1 MIVQSSAAW
10 VVHIMVK
17 TLEKLFHTFFFCNYF
32 YGICA
37 VALSIEAS
45 LQQGYS
51 LNHPFW
57 YILLFVGTVIYYTIA
72 YLHEKNSTSINPRT
86 IWYKEHQAW
95 IRKSQRLLLLIA
107 VITGS
112 YLVFLYGSGIQFVKT
127 WQWIIILVF
136 PTLAVWYYGDAIPWL
151 RKTSLRSKGWI
162 KPFVIGFIWAGVVNI
177 YPAILSVMEN
187 KSSYEP
193 DVFHF
198 LLFLKNGMFIS
209 MLCILFDIKD
219 YATDYN
225 EELKTFVVRF
235 GLRKTLFYI
244 IIPLTA
250 IGLGTFLTY
259 GTVHHFPLFRM
270 LINTVPFILLIIVT
284 HHMHRRKSILYYL
297 AIIDGLMLVKAIC
310 GIGGSWIQH
319 T

>member
-1 MIVQSSAAW
+1 
-10 VVHIMVK
+10 MVR
-17 TLEKLFHTFFFCNYF
+17 TSERLFHTFFFGNYF

-45 LQQGYS
+45 LQQGYP
-51 LNHPFW
+51 LNHPLW
-57 YILLFVGTVIYYTIA
+57 YLLLFVSTVIYYTIA
-72 YLHEKNSTSINPRT
+72 YLHEKKSTHINPRT

-95 IRKSQRLLLLIA
+95 IRKSQWILILIALFAGCYLLLQ
-107 VITGS
+107 
-112 YLVFLYGSGIQFVKT
+112 YGSGFQWIQS
-127 WQWIIILVF
+127 WQWVIVF
-136 PTLAVWYYGDAIPWL
+136 LFPALALWYYGDTIPWF

-177 YPAILSVMEN
+177 YPAILSAIETN
-187 KSSYEP
+187 KNYEP
-193 DVFHF
+193 DIFHF
-198 LLFLKNGMFIS
+198 LLFLKNGMFIA

-219 YATDYN
+219 YATDHN

-259 GTVHHFPLFRM
+259 GILHQFPLFRM
-270 LINTVPFILLIIVT
+270 LINTIPFILLIIVT
-284 HHMHRRKSILYYL
+284 YHMHRRKSILYYL
-297 AIIDGLMLVKAIC
+297 AIIDGLMLVKALCGIC
-310 GIGGSWIQH
+310 GSFIHHS
-319 T
+319 